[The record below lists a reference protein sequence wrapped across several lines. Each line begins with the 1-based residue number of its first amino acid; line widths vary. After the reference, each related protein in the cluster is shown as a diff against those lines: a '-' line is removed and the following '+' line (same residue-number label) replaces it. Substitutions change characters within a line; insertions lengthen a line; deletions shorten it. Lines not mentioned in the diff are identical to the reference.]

1 MLRTPIYIFS
11 FFTVIALVTFSAC
24 KTSKK
29 STTGSINENMEVVW
43 DDKPEEVRVNTS
55 GRNRSNRQFYSEHS
69 KKLGYELNGNENQK
83 LIAFISDWLGTPYR
97 YGGHSKNGT
106 DCSGFILML
115 YREVYGIDLAR
126 SSYDIAR
133 NSQKIKKHQLKEG
146 DLVFFKTSGNRISHV
161 GIYLSN
167 NKFAH
172 ASSSRGVTVNDL
184 SENYYMRTFAM
195 AGRIAKK
202 R

>member
-1 MLRTPIYIFS
+1 
-11 FFTVIALVTFSAC
+11 
-24 KTSKK
+24 
-29 STTGSINENMEVVW
+29 MEVVW

-146 DLVFFKTSGNRISHV
+146 DLVFFKTSGNSISHV

>member
-1 MLRTPIYIFS
+1 
-11 FFTVIALVTFSAC
+11 
-24 KTSKK
+24 
-29 STTGSINENMEVVW
+29 MEVVW
-43 DDKPEEVRVNTS
+43 DDRPEEVRVKSS
-55 GRNRSNRQFYSEHS
+55 GKTRGNRQFYSEHS
-69 KKLGYELNGNENQK
+69 KKLGYELTGSENQK
-83 LIAFISDWLGTPYR
+83 LIAFVADWMGTPYR
-97 YGGHSKNGT
+97 YGGSSKNGT

-172 ASSSRGVTVNDL
+172 ASTSRGVTVNDL
-184 SENYYMRTFAM
+184 SENYYLRTFAM